1 MPMRLRTATFLALLL
16 AAAPVR
22 ALELSLAPVER
33 EIAAGAAFSVVLTA
47 ANDGADTVEYAP
59 PPRLDLR
66 VIVGDSE
73 QTASLVAAV
82 DAARPVSIPPGGFA
96 RVVYTGPAPSGLI
109 GDIVLRPVNLQANA
123 VAIHLLRGAEPA
135 NEVSRLTSALSA
147 YEPIYFSI
155 GSRGNTNARFQIS
168 LKFRVFNPETR
179 TPFLEK
185 LYLAYSQTSLW
196 DLESS
201 SKPFRDSSYRPSVFF
216 LDDNVSQ
223 WPLAHSRLGFQAG
236 LEHESNGK
244 DGAFSRSINTAFVR
258 PALTFPLGGDYQLT
272 LAPKIYHYIDKDENP
287 DIDDYR
293 GNVDF
298 LVRLGREDGWQLDTT
313 LRRGRTSSSGSVQ
326 VDASYPLRIAT
337 FGNLGGYLH
346 LQYFNGYGESLVDY
360 NVKLRS
366 QFRIGLMVTR
376 GLRW

>member
-1 MPMRLRTATFLALLL
+1 MPMRLRTMLLALLV
-16 AAAPVR
+16 AAAP
-22 ALELSLAPVER
+22 AHGLELSLAPVER
-33 EIAAGAAFSVVLTA
+33 EVAAGAPFSVVLIA
-47 ANDGADTVEYAP
+47 ANETADTVQYVPA
-59 PPRLDLR
+59 PRLDLR

-73 QTASLVAAV
+73 QIVSLLTTV
-82 DAARPVSIPPGGFA
+82 DAVRPLSIAPGGFV
-96 RVVYTGPAPSGLI
+96 RVTYTGSAPSGLV

-123 VAIHLLRGAEPA
+123 VAIHLQRGTGPA
-135 NEVSRLTSALSA
+135 SEVLRLTSALSP
-147 YEPIYFSI
+147 YEPIYFSG

-216 LDDNVSQ
+216 LDENVSQ
-223 WPLAHSRLGFQAG
+223 WPLTHSRLGFQAG

-244 DGAFSRSINTAFVR
+244 DGASSRSINTVFVR

-298 LVRLGREDGWQLDTT
+298 LVRLGREDGWQFDTT
-313 LRRGRTSSSGSVQ
+313 LRRGWESDSGSVQ